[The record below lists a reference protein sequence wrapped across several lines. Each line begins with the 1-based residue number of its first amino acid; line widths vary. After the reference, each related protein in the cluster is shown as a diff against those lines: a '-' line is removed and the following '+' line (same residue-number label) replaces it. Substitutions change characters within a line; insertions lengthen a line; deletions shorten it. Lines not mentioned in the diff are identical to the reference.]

1 MKLYIYT
8 QDYENYAWVD
18 GELQTGPDAYWKA
31 KGGSDYFVEN
41 FVGGDTEAFQAVQ
54 RLRGQIECNNDGF
67 VSDII
72 GWAIVPDDF
81 LTPFEKSQLEYD
93 GEILYP
99 AQVIFED
106 VPLFLEAA

>member
-8 QDYENYAWVD
+8 QDYENYAWNED
-18 GELQTGPDAYWKA
+18 GTLGVGPEAYWKA

-41 FVGGDTEAFQAVQ
+41 FVGDDSDAFQAVQ
-54 RLRGQIECNNDGF
+54 RIRSQIECNNDGF
-67 VSDII
+67 ISDII

-81 LTPFEKSQLEYD
+81 QTPFVKSQLEFD
-93 GEILYP
+93 GE
-99 AQVIFED
+99 VICPTQIIED